1 MLNYLKNIFLDRK
14 IYQPAVFFIILAGI
28 YRRTELLL
36 LNPSYWYDTC
46 ALGLNTLK
54 PFYALFLPLDYT
66 QAAPVLFM
74 IISKAFSSVFSG
86 ITGQDTALRLLP
98 FISGI
103 ISLPLFAVLVQKMFH
118 NKCLTLSALFLLCF
132 NSKAVYYS
140 IEFKQYS
147 LELLFSIILLLIFY
161 NLDLKSIS
169 KRRFWFYSV
178 LTAVSIWLAHSSL
191 FIIPAGAVLLFLDA
205 YKNGSVKEFKNFITP
220 FLISLGIFAVFYF
233 IPVMFSM
240 YIDMYNHWKF
250 SDPSFFTLS
259 SFTGRFSDKISTLI
273 ELPFGLN
280 VFLYAAANIFIMLYY
295 KKYRALILTGVPFL
309 LVTAAGF
316 LNLYPFQTRLILFL
330 LPLLIILYCQIFML
344 IKKTRAVWGIAVL
357 FILFFAYKELQK
369 PLEPYIINKS
379 SARELY
385 YALDTGKDD
394 NIIAAEGDVL
404 LKYYSGG
411 AESLIKEEYCWED
424 FSESKIP
431 EFFETAP
438 KGIYY
443 IYSPFDLADYCKNLK
458 EYLKNNKDIK
468 IIKMNEGI
476 GNSFSAEIEKI

>member
-1 MLNYLKNIFLDRK
+1 MIKLFSIKHKLFIFLA
-14 IYQPAVFFIILAGI
+14 AVLVLAGI

-46 ALGLNTLK
+46 ALGLNILK

-74 IISKAFSSVFSG
+74 ILSKAFSAVFSG

-98 FISGI
+98 FLSGI
-103 ISLPLFAVLVQKMFH
+103 ISLPLFAVLVQKMFN

-132 NSKAVYYS
+132 NAKAVYYS

-147 LELLFSIILLLIFY
+147 IELLFSVILLLIFY

-169 KRRFWFYSV
+169 KRRFWFYSI
-178 LTAVSIWLAHSSL
+178 LAALSIWLAHSSL

-205 YKNGSVKEFKNFITP
+205 RRNGSVKEFKSFITP
-220 FLISLGIFAVFYF
+220 FLISLAVFTVFYF

-259 SFTGRFSDKISTLI
+259 TFTGKFSDKISTLI
-273 ELPFGLN
+273 EPPFGLN

-295 KKYRALILTGVPFL
+295 KSYKALILLGAPFL

-330 LPLLIILYCQIFML
+330 LPLLIILYCQVFLL
-344 IKKTRAVWGIAVL
+344 IKKSNAVWFLMPL
-357 FILFFAYKELQK
+357 FILFFVYKELQK

-385 YALDTGKDD
+385 YALDAGSND
-394 NIIAAEGDVL
+394 NIIAAEGEVL

-411 AESLIKEEYCWED
+411 AESLIKEEYSWED

-431 EFFETAP
+431 EFLENAP

-443 IYSPFDLADYCKNLK
+443 IYSPFDLADYCKKLK